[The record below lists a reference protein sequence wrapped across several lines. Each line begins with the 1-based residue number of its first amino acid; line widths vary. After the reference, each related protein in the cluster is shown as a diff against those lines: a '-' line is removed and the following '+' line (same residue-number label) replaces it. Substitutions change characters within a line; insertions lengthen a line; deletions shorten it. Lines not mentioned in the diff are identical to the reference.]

1 VFIEKDFIKTN
12 SIEQREFQIKIA
24 ESAIKE
30 NTLVVVPTGL
40 GKTVIALILIS
51 EKLKKNNDKILFL
64 APTKPLVTQHAGFLK
79 DYLTIENEFIGTFTG
94 EISPNKRTKMWNEKR
109 IIVSTPQVIQN
120 DLLSKRID
128 LKDVSLIIFDEAH
141 HAVGEYAYVF
151 VSEIYKNHREK
162 RHILAITASPGNDVS
177 KIFEVCKN
185 LEVKNIE
192 IRTKYDQDV
201 RPYVHDLKI
210 DWKEIKLPR
219 DFTYTIQ
226 LLRKALSFRLK
237 KLKEIGVIDSSSLSL
252 INKRKLLDA
261 QKKIQAEIRRNPN
274 PHKVLFQAASIQSEA
289 MKIHYALELIQT
301 QGVNAFNNYFQRMG
315 KEASSKNSTK
325 SSRSIMSDNDIMEA
339 AAYAKSLD
347 IEHPKVEEIA
357 KIVRQQLSEKPGSK
371 IIIFTHYRDTSSHIT
386 KTLENVENAKP
397 VRFIGQAVKEN
408 DKGLTQKQQAE
419 IIKKFR
425 KDTYNVLIATSVAE
439 EGLDIPST
447 DLVVFY
453 EPVPS
458 EIRLIQR
465 RGRTARKMPGK
476 VLILITKGTPDE
488 GYYWS
493 AKRKEKRMRSELE
506 LLRTKLTKQLKNPN
520 SFESMYEKEKANQK
534 TLGDYNKKNN
544 EDLLK
549 IIVDHREYRSN
560 VVKNLSVKGVTIE
573 PQQLD
578 TGDYVLSSRIGV
590 ERKNVDDF
598 LESLIEGKLFKQV
611 SQLRDAY
618 SRPVLILEG
627 ENLFTKRNINHNA
640 IYGSLASISVDYG
653 IPILTTKNPMD
664 TADLLKVIAKRE
676 QKDENKSVAVRGFKP
691 QMSLRE
697 RQQFLIE
704 GLPNVSAVIAKRLLN
719 HFGSIRGIAN
729 AGEKELTQVK
739 GVGKSIASE
748 IINVLNSDYLEK

>member
-1 VFIEKDFIKTN
+1 MFIQKDFIKPN
-12 SIEQREFQIKIA
+12 SIERREFQIKIA
-24 ESAIKE
+24 NSALEE

-40 GKTVIALILIS
+40 GKTVIALILIADD
-51 EKLKKNNDKILFL
+51 LKKNNDKILFL
-64 APTKPLVTQHAGFLK
+64 APTKPLVTQHASFLK
-79 DYLTIENEFIGTFTG
+79 EHLTIDKNSIATFTG
-94 EISPNKRTKMWNEKR
+94 EISPVKRTKMWKENK
-109 IIVSTPQVIQN
+109 IIISTPQVIQN
-120 DLLSKRID
+120 DLLSKRLD

-141 HAVGEYAYVF
+141 HAVGDYAYVF
-151 VSEIYKNHREK
+151 VSEMYKNQREN

-177 KIFEVCKN
+177 KILEVCKN

-192 IRTKYDQDV
+192 IRTKHDPDV

-210 DWKEIKLPR
+210 DWKEIPLPR

-226 LLRKALSFRLK
+226 LLRKALSLRLK
-237 KLKEIGVIDSSSLSL
+237 KLKEIGIIESSSLSL

-261 QKKIQAEIRRNPN
+261 QKKIQAEIRRSPK
-274 PHKVLFQAASIQSEA
+274 PHKILFQAASIQSEA

-357 KIVRQQLSEKPGSK
+357 KIVKKQLSEKPESK
-371 IIIFTHYRDTSSHIT
+371 IIIFTHYRDTSAHIT
-386 KTLENVENAKP
+386 KTLEKVKNAKP
-397 VRFIGQAVKEN
+397 ARFIGQAIKEN

-425 KDTYNVLIATSVAE
+425 EDTYNVLIATSVAE

-465 RGRTARKMPGK
+465 RGRTARKMPGS

-506 LLRTKLTKQLKNPN
+506 LLRTKLTKQLKSSNP
-520 SFESMYEKEKANQK
+520 FESMYEKEKASQK
-534 TLGDYNKKNN
+534 TLGDYNKKKN
-544 EDLLK
+544 EDILK

-578 TGDYVLSSRIGV
+578 TGDYIVSSRIGV

-598 LESLIEGKLFKQV
+598 LESLIEGKLFKQI
-611 SQLRDAY
+611 SQLREAY

-640 IYGSLASISVDYG
+640 IYGSLASITVDYG
-653 IPILTTKNPMD
+653 IPVLTTKNAMD
-664 TADLLKVIAKRE
+664 TADLLRVIAKRE

-691 QMSLRE
+691 QMSLKE

-729 AGEKELTQVK
+729 ADEKSLMKVK
-739 GVGKSIASE
+739 GVGKNIASE